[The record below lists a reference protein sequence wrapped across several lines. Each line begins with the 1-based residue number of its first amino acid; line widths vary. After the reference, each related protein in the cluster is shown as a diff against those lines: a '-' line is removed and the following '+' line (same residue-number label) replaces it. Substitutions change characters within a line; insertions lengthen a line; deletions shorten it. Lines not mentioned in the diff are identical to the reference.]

1 MSSRKKVAVSS
12 FVQSGN
18 FEISSQAGFG
28 HVEHTVIPQYGDN
41 VITWIGKPSCVHVTS
56 LQKRADFCTF
66 CFYD

>member
-28 HVEHTVIPQYGDN
+28 HVEHTVIPQYYLNRQIDLLRSQQQ
-41 VITWIGKPSCVHVTS
+41 VPKTVKARTSCP
-56 LQKRADFCTF
+56 D
-66 CFYD
+66 